1 MKTIISI
8 SCFINIC
15 QSIMNQKRQIL
26 KLVTNKVNVIATNL
40 IFNNVILMA
49 IWLNESKSK
58 INY

>member
-1 MKTIISI
+1 
-8 SCFINIC
+8 
-15 QSIMNQKRQIL
+15 MNQKRQIL